1 MPFRKRFISH
11 AIQVTAFSIVILSV
25 GSSCKQTC
33 EVLKDPDAAHFR
45 NVVASKMLRDSLATA
60 RLLPG
65 MPYFV
70 IDEIYGN
77 CNPPQRRQVPCIGS
91 RQRIEDIEGWGRRYS
106 CPKPMIYLD
115 VYKTTMGELAVWYDF
130 PDFYLMNVSAGDTLF
145 LIRKDDPGRVFFSP
159 VEFLANAG
167 SVELKEKVPPAF
179 RSDTLFGEIHYR
191 ENRDRPS
198 GVSYWYMLELSSDE
212 RTVTLKQIGFPL

>member
-1 MPFRKRFISH
+1 MPSRL
-11 AIQVTAFSIVILSV
+11 TAFSIVILSV

-70 IDEIYGN
+70 IDESTVIVILRSEGKL
-77 CNPPQRRQVPCIGS
+77 PCIGS

-106 CPKPMIYLD
+106 CPEAHDLSRCIQNHH
-115 VYKTTMGELAVWYDF
+115 GELAVWYDF

-145 LIRKDDPGRVFFSP
+145 LIRKDDPGRVFFFSRWSFSP
-159 VEFLANAG
+159 MRGL
-167 SVELKEKVPPAF
+167 
-179 RSDTLFGEIHYR
+179 
-191 ENRDRPS
+191 S
-198 GVSYWYMLELSSDE
+198 G
-212 RTVTLKQIGFPL
+212 